1 MTLGNIGV
9 AFVFYTCW
17 WVVWNG
23 STCSEHSSSQQSQ
36 QMGCGDPLRSVS
48 NVLCLRCDNS
58 DLCLPLAEKELV
70 CPCKAKIDPT
80 GRNSNFFCCKGQG
93 LHSSSFVFGWSWVI
107 RVFHGFPIPSYSH
120 GGNGMMVACA
130 GIWDDLQCGGLRQ
143 EWRGDRILHSMRQG
157 GHCLSVWKEH
167 HQLPWSK
174 WRALSGGFQSMG
186 VSLNHPFIDGISIIN
201 HPFWGTICGSPPPK
215 KLWIT
220 LRRV

>member
-1 MTLGNIGV
+1 MVRHVPNILHPNSPNKWAV
-9 AFVFYTCW
+9 
-17 WVVWNG
+17 
-23 STCSEHSSSQQSQ
+23 EI
-36 QMGCGDPLRSVS
+36 S

-80 GRNSNFFCCKGQG
+80 GRNSNFCAARVKGCIHPVLFLDGHQ
-93 LHSSSFVFGWSWVI
+93 
-107 RVFHGFPIPSYSH
+107 GFPWVFLYHPIASYSH
-120 GGNGMMVACA
+120 GGNGMMVA

-174 WRALSGGFQSMG
+174 WCALAGGFQSMK
-186 VSLNHPFIDGISIIN
+186 VSLNHPF
-201 HPFWGTICGSPPPK
+201 K
-215 KLWIT
+215 
-220 LRRV
+220 

>member
-1 MTLGNIGV
+1 MVRHVPNILRPNSPNKWAVEILYVVFRTYCAWGV
-9 AFVFYTCW
+9 TTATCACHWRKRSWFVLARQR
-17 WVVWNG
+17 
-23 STCSEHSSSQQSQ
+23 STQ
-36 QMGCGDPLRSVS
+36 
-48 NVLCLRCDNS
+48 
-58 DLCLPLAEKELV
+58 LAET
-70 CPCKAKIDPT
+70 PI
-80 GRNSNFFCCKGQG
+80 FFAARVKGCIHPVLFLDG
-93 LHSSSFVFGWSWVI
+93 HESS
-107 RVFHGFPIPSYSH
+107 GFSMGFLYHPIASYSH